1 MDGLDS
7 RKLKQFRHGR
17 KFRSAREQ
25 IIIIITKR
33 RRLRGTIIISDGFQ
47 LGFPGEREK
56 KQCI

>member
-7 RKLKQFRHGR
+7 RKLKQFRHSR

-33 RRLRGTIIISDGFQ
+33 TGTIIISDGFQ
-47 LGFPGEREK
+47 LRFPGEREK